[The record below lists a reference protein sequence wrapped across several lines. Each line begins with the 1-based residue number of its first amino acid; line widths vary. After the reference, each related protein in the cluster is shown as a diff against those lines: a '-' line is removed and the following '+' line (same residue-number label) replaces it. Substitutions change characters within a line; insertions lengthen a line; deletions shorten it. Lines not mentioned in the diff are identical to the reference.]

1 MSSFVHLDYL
11 VAAFIR
17 PFGRTLVNNERF
29 LFENVENARNRI
41 FSEVKKVIWLENT
54 RESTIRREVCEIRLS
69 PSSSILSPLLVHL
82 KFSNKALYS
91 YDLQYFMRQFYADY
105 GFVYSHIVR
114 ADICC
119 DFTSFDNQL
128 KPYNLIGGLLSGKY
142 YRLGKGEFKVY
153 GENAAIIE
161 DGGISRHCFHS
172 VTWGKITSGVQTC
185 LYNKS
190 VEMRTG
196 RLKPWIIDWWKRCG
210 LDYVTTDVWRLEF
223 RVQGSAVKLLQSPS
237 FSSSLSWYHLI
248 DSRGFLVSLYRGL
261 FEKYFDIRK
270 LSGKTRVYDLPTM
283 SLLSFSVP
291 PAEVVRR
298 VVVIERAISE
308 RSVKSAL
315 SLLRSLSMHIQS
327 DYIRN
332 LSHEIDNY
340 VSSLLPYCSN
350 DGVELRYA
358 EYVDALQ
365 LTRRLPRTFD
375 ASLNVRTLFDIH
387 EEKTYNPR
395 PS

>member
-1 MSSFVHLDYL
+1 MASFVHLDYL
-11 VAAFIR
+11 VVAFIR
-17 PFGRTLVNNERF
+17 PFGKSLVDNERF

-41 FSEVKKVIWLENT
+41 FSDILKVIWLERT
-54 RESTIRREVCEIRLS
+54 KEATFRREVCELRMS
-69 PSSSILSPLLVHL
+69 PSSSILSPYLVHI
-82 KFSNKALYS
+82 KFTNKALYS
-91 YDLQYFMRQFYADY
+91 YDLKAFMTEFYRDF
-105 GFVYSHIVR
+105 GFVFSHIVR

-119 DFTSFDNQL
+119 DFTSFSNKL
-128 KPYNLIGGLLSGKY
+128 KPVNLISGLLSGKY
-142 YRLGKGEFKVY
+142 YRVGKGEFKVY
-153 GENAAIIE
+153 GENASVVE
-161 DGGISRHCFHS
+161 DGGISRYSFHS
-172 VTWGKITSGVQTC
+172 VTWGKITSGIQTC

-190 VEMRTG
+190 LEMSTG
-196 RLKPWIIDWWKRCG
+196 KLKPWVIDWWKQCG
-210 LDYVTTDVWRLEF
+210 LDYVASDVWRLEF

-237 FSSSLSWYHLI
+237 FSSSLSWYHLV
-248 DSRGFLVSLYRGL
+248 DSRSFLVSLYRGF

-270 LSGKTRVYDLPTM
+270 LAGKSRVYDLPTM

-308 RSVKSAL
+308 RSVKIAL

-332 LSHEIDNY
+332 LSAELDNY

-358 EYVDALQ
+358 DYVDALQ
-365 LTRRLPRTFD
+365 LTRRLPRTFE

-387 EEKTYNPR
+387 EEETSHPR